1 MLIYLDKWPSIAL
14 VEIITHW
21 MEAKEELKSISG
33 STLLLGLSRWT
44 ILYPLIVGKINKNKS
59 VIQDDHNAAT
69 YAQLHLSILE
79 TLADSKKDYSITSK
93 SIVLLV
99 GRVEETL
106 KTYETQCDL
115 GSNQELA
122 LDRLGQF
129 LHCLSAT
136 GSIHGKLYEVF
147 NSVKR
152 IQHKNR
158 LLQMYLSR
166 SQ

>member
-1 MLIYLDKWPSIAL
+1 MPKICLQFFFKKCTKRTGEYLPNCRHIVPSY
-14 VEIITHW
+14 IIIFIFFF
-21 MEAKEELKSISG
+21 SF
-33 STLLLGLSRWT
+33 
-44 ILYPLIVGKINKNKS
+44 
-59 VIQDDHNAAT
+59 
-69 YAQLHLSILE
+69 
-79 TLADSKKDYSITSK
+79 

-99 GRVEETL
+99 GRIEETL
-106 KTYETQCDL
+106 KNYEYTQCDL

-152 IQHKNR
+152 IQQKNR
-158 LLQMYLSR
+158 LLQMYLNR
-166 SQ
+166 GQ

>member
-1 MLIYLDKWPSIAL
+1 MLGLFIILEKWPSIAL

-21 MEAKEELKSISG
+21 MEEAKDELKKISG

-93 SIVLLV
+93 SIGNLN
-99 GRVEETL
+99 
-106 KTYETQCDL
+106 KMCF
-115 GSNQELA
+115 
-122 LDRLGQF
+122 F
-129 LHCLSAT
+129 LIQLT
-136 GSIHGKLYEVF
+136 GSAVVIF
-147 NSVKR
+147 
-152 IQHKNR
+152 
-158 LLQMYLSR
+158 
-166 SQ
+166 